1 MGNVRFGSPADVFTN
16 TSGMSA
22 CGGEADAFSA
32 RNHDS
37 EGPVS
42 ARSGHSLTVNDDP
55 LDHRMTSMPVRRLL
69 VGVADAAKQCLIEV
83 LADELDAIGQTV
95 FRESAG

>member
-1 MGNVRFGSPADVFTN
+1 MSGIGGIPDTRHSAPVAAFGK
-16 TSGMSA
+16 SGQFQTGQFSEIQWLLSA
-22 CGGEADAFSA
+22 TT
-32 RNHDS
+32 
-37 EGPVS
+37 
-42 ARSGHSLTVNDDP
+42 GHSLTVNDDP
-55 LDHRMTSMPVRRLL
+55 LDHRMTSMPVRLLL